1 VRTTPSGSLREAVR
15 GFEREHIARV
25 LRRHGGNRSRT
36 ACLLGLTRQAL
47 VAKISRLGI
56 VTEGLE

>member
-1 VRTTPSGSLREAVR
+1 LQ
-15 GFEREHIARV
+15 
-25 LRRHGGNRSRT
+25 RHGGNRSRA

-56 VTEGLE
+56 EVTGTR

>member
-1 VRTTPSGSLREAVR
+1 LLREAVR